1 MLFRSVEIL
10 RGKICKYQELMDE
23 EGNRYFLVGP
33 TEVANAKQFVLGSR
47 YQRFNRLYS
56 YINSENWHY
65 IRTDELEKEIDEF
78 FKLLQNK
85 IHNEFKGYIK
95 DIDKVI
101 GANTSKLD
109 IDKKIDYF
117 NEIYKI
123 VQANSSRPAVSKFN
137 IAGISD
143 GLGRKRGLPFKDKI
157 IIVDKSVTGIYERR
171 TCFELEDRKS
181 TRLNSS
187 HRT

>member
-1 MLFRSVEIL
+1 MIDIKDLPNS
-10 RGKICKYQELMDE
+10 YQEDIKKAVKTLKENGATEIFIFGSIVNGNLNRNSDIDIAIRGIRQEDFYKVASILM
-23 EGNRYFLVGP
+23 F
-33 TEVANAKQFVLGSR
+33 
-47 YQRFNRLYS
+47 
-56 YINSENWHY
+56 
-65 IRTDELEKEIDEF
+65 ELEKEIDEF

-143 GLGRKRGLPFKDKI
+143 GLGRKRSLPFKDKI

-171 TCFELEDRKS
+171 TCFELENGGNTKS
-181 TRLNSS
+181 C
-187 HRT
+187 